1 MHGRVSGVVLCVA
14 RSPNGF
20 GFFKALLNSRC
31 DLKRAGRPE
40 RALDAGIQMSSAGQQ
55 RLEMLRSF
63 YRILAGHLR
72 TSCCEVWSEK
82 RSQFG
87 LLTFLIRTW
96 FGRDHSMVGG

>member
-1 MHGRVSGVVLCVA
+1 MVELVASRFALRVCQTALV
-14 RSPNGF
+14 
-20 GFFKALLNSRC
+20 FKALLNSRC

-72 TSCCEVWSEK
+72 TS
-82 RSQFG
+82 
-87 LLTFLIRTW
+87 
-96 FGRDHSMVGG
+96 